1 MNISRKFIATTIAI
15 ASLAGIGS
23 YAVASSKTN
32 AQNLIAVSEVPVT
45 HDQAVGI
52 ALQVVPGTVIGS
64 ELEHDDEPML
74 WEVEIVDATGQA
86 FELEIDATTG
96 EVLTQEAADIDDDD
110 DDDDDH
116 EKEGPESEIQNTN

>member
-1 MNISRKFIATTIAI
+1 MNISRKLIATTIAI

-23 YAVASSKTN
+23 YAVANSKAT
-32 AQNLIAVSEVPVT
+32 AQNRIAVSEVPVT

-110 DDDDDH
+110 DH
-116 EKEGPESEIQNTN
+116 EKEDPESEIQNTN